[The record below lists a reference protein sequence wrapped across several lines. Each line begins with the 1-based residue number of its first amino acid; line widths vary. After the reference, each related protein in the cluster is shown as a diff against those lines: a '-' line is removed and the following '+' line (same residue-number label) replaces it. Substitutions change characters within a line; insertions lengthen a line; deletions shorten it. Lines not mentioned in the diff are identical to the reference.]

1 MVTLKCFWKTRNQ
14 RFFFKRKNKF
24 DIHGTFCDKTKH
36 DLQFF
41 FIYFLAWLSL
51 VLFLGVSSLMMSKL
65 LFLLSILRV
74 TFENSVG
81 LDIITGCLSFNF
93 FILRLWLL
101 FFVVELRFGAVEG
114 FLWFVVVSD
123 TGMVEPKAVVVVVSP
138 ELTLILVSKASTSC
152 PDY

>member
-1 MVTLKCFWKTRNQ
+1 MQYFLNV
-14 RFFFKRKNKF
+14 
-24 DIHGTFCDKTKH
+24 
-36 DLQFF
+36 
-41 FIYFLAWLSL
+41 IYFLAWLSL

-114 FLWFVVVSD
+114 FLWFVFVSVA
-123 TGMVEPKAVVVVVSP
+123 GMVVPKAVVVVSP
-138 ELTLILVSKASTSC
+138 ELTLTLILVSKASTSC
-152 PDY
+152 PDYWKEYFPNLLESALLPQFFVYLARDFNFWLLADF

>member
-1 MVTLKCFWKTRNQ
+1 
-14 RFFFKRKNKF
+14 
-24 DIHGTFCDKTKH
+24 
-36 DLQFF
+36 
-41 FIYFLAWLSL
+41 
-51 VLFLGVSSLMMSKL
+51 MMSKL

-101 FFVVELRFGAVEG
+101 FFVVEFRFGAVEG
-114 FLWFVVVSD
+114 FLWFVVFVSVA
-123 TGMVEPKAVVVVVSP
+123 GMVEPKAVVVVSP
-138 ELTLILVSKASTSC
+138 ELTLTLILVSKASTSC

>member
-1 MVTLKCFWKTRNQ
+1 MTKLITTDTRCHRPHLTQCFLNV
-14 RFFFKRKNKF
+14 
-24 DIHGTFCDKTKH
+24 
-36 DLQFF
+36 
-41 FIYFLAWLSL
+41 IYFLAWLSL

-65 LFLLSILRV
+65 LFQLSILRV

-101 FFVVELRFGAVEG
+101 FFVVEFRFGAVEG

-138 ELTLILVSKASTSC
+138 ELTLTLILVSKASTSC

>member
-1 MVTLKCFWKTRNQ
+1 MQHFLNV
-14 RFFFKRKNKF
+14 
-24 DIHGTFCDKTKH
+24 
-36 DLQFF
+36 
-41 FIYFLAWLSL
+41 IYFLAWLSL

-114 FLWFVVVSD
+114 FLWFVFVSVA
-123 TGMVEPKAVVVVVSP
+123 GMVVPKAVVVVSP
-138 ELTLILVSKASTSC
+138 ELTLTLILVSKASTSC
-152 PDY
+152 PDYWKFSRTLKKTCTRGSPLTKKCENYFMSE

>member
-1 MVTLKCFWKTRNQ
+1 MSGRINSTFTEPFVTKRNMIC
-14 RFFFKRKNKF
+14 N
-24 DIHGTFCDKTKH
+24 
-36 DLQFF
+36 FF

-101 FFVVELRFGAVEG
+101 FFVVEFRFGAVEG
-114 FLWFVVVSD
+114 FLWFVFVSVA
-123 TGMVEPKAVVVVVSP
+123 GMVVPKAVVVVSP
-138 ELTLILVSKASTSC
+138 ELTLTLILVSKASTSC